1 MIRALL
7 PIWLL
12 VACATPPPSF
22 VVSDG
27 RPAMG
32 TVLEI
37 EIEARDEEA
46 ARAILERCFARVAEL
61 DRLFTRF
68 DPGSE
73 LSRLNRE
80 AGRGPVPVDPA
91 LARILADARE
101 YSLVTRGSFD
111 PTVGPLVELWT
122 EAGRRGRP
130 PGADELAAALARVGA
145 EGIEVSEHDSTAAL
159 AREGMS
165 IDLGGIAKGWALD
178 RVAEILADEGVAS
191 AFASF
196 GGSSFL
202 ALGQSPGEGGW
213 RVLLG
218 DAGGGFAGALSLEDL
233 SLSVSGSLGQSTEI
247 AGRAYGHVIDPR
259 SGEPLV
265 RAAQAAV
272 VAPSGALAEAFSK
285 ALLVLEEAE
294 GMALLEEIPDAEG
307 FLVAAGGRSWRT
319 SGWDRTVRF
328 EGWSGG
334 ARTGAR
340 RSPRRPRSPR
350 PRGPRGGRAGP
361 PRWGRGTPRSSR

>member
-1 MIRALL
+1 
-7 PIWLL
+7 
-12 VACATPPPSF
+12 
-22 VVSDG
+22 
-27 RPAMG
+27 MG

-37 EIEARDEEA
+37 ELGARDEAA

-61 DRLFTRF
+61 ERLFTRF
-68 DPGSE
+68 DPASA

-101 YSLVTRGSFD
+101 YSRLTRGSFD
-111 PTVGPLVELWT
+111 VTLGPLVELWSA
-122 EAGRRGRP
+122 AGRRGRVP
-130 PGADELAAALARVGA
+130 DPQELAAALARVGA
-145 EGIEVSEHDSTAAL
+145 EGIEVSEPGATAAL

-165 IDLGGIAKGWALD
+165 VDLGGIAKGWALD
-178 RVAEILADEGVAS
+178 RVAEILASQGVTS

-202 ALGQSPGEGGW
+202 ALGAPLGEDGW

-218 DAGGGFAGALSLEDL
+218 DAGGGFAGALRLEDL

-247 AGRAYGHVIDPR
+247 AGRRYGHVIDPR

-272 VAPSGALAEAFSK
+272 VAKSGALAEAFSK
-285 ALLVLEEAE
+285 ALLVLGEEE

-307 FLVAAGGRSWRT
+307 YLVAADGRSRRT

-328 EGWSGG
+328 EGWSGDARRNG
-334 ARTGAR
+334 AT

-350 PRGPRGGRAGP
+350 LRGPRGGRGGP